1 MLRVSYVR
9 AFDDNYI
16 WLIHTESGRHVAIVD
31 PGDAEPVQEAIDAQA
46 LEPVAILIT
55 HHHGDHTGGIRELTR
70 QYDVPVYG
78 PVRERIPGITHPLQE
93 GDQVH
98 LDRLPADFRVMDVAG
113 HTRGHIAYYGH
124 GLLFCGDTLFTGGCG
139 RLFEGTPAQMYN
151 SLTKIAALPEDTRVY
166 CAHEYTLDNLRFA
179 KVVEPE
185 NEALHARIAQAI
197 ETRKNFLPTVPST
210 LALEKA
216 TNPFLRCDRSNVI
229 QAAERFSGKPLQSGS
244 ETFAVV
250 RYWKD
255 TLD

>member
-1 MLRVSYVR
+1 MLPVSFVR

-16 WLIHTESGRHVAIVD
+16 WLIHGKSGENVAIVD
-31 PGDAEPVQEAIDAQA
+31 PGDAEPVLETIDAEG
-46 LEPVAILIT
+46 LNPIAILIT

-70 QYDVPVYG
+70 HYDIPVYG
-78 PVRERIPGITHPLQE
+78 PAHERITGITDPLRE
-93 GDQVH
+93 GDQVQ
-98 LDRLPADFRVMDVAG
+98 LDTLQARFEVLDVPG
-113 HTRGHIAYYGH
+113 HTRGHIAYFGH

-139 RLFEGTPAQMYN
+139 RLFEGTPAQMYD
-151 SLTKIAALPEDTRVY
+151 SLSKIAALPEDTLVY

-179 KVVEPE
+179 KVVEPD
-185 NEALHARIAQAI
+185 NRDLLARIDQAI
-197 ETRKNFLPTVPST
+197 EIRKKFKPTVPST

-216 TNPFLRCDRSNVI
+216 TNPFLRCQDVNVI
-229 QAAERFSGKPLQSGS
+229 QAAERFAEKPLQSGS